1 MAAKRCSDVRRR
13 RQHPRDD
20 RDGRW
25 GGDHARR
32 FAASRGGPAEY
43 PTNAATAMTHIT
55 IHETLDGK
63 VVDRMEGGEEVGDEQ

>member
-1 MAAKRCSDVRRR
+1 VTSVVGGNTRATIAT
-13 RQHPRDD
+13 
-20 RDGRW
+20 DGGVGITP
-25 GGDHARR
+25 GGSQPPAG
-32 FAASRGGPAEY
+32 SPAEY

>member
-1 MAAKRCSDVRRR
+1 VGWGSRQAVRSL
-13 RQHPRDD
+13 P
-20 RDGRW
+20 
-25 GGDHARR
+25 
-32 FAASRGGPAEY
+32 RGGPAEY